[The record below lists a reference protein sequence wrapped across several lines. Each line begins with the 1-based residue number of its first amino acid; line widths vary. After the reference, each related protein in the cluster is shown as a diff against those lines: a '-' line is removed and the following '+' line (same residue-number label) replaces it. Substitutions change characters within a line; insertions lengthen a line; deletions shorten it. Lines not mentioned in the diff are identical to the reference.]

1 MQDDLAKQTSS
12 HWSHSHHA
20 ISLHPS
26 SSLSGEEKHWGCW
39 RGETKPYPKGVFRDA
54 VVVLGMQPHTM
65 QIVRD
70 ILNGSA
76 AVWLPHPP
84 FLSLSPI
91 YPPSF
96 CRKDISLPPL
106 ATPAHTP
113 VLYRRAPKCPAPST
127 RWSVSSGKRNS
138 STRNYITLEFGLSKT
153 WRPEGRGLRVW
164 ETLLGI
170 SRARKRAWPPR
181 STLHPWNTGRPGLFW
196 GAGERG
202 FLTGPFPSG
211 AWGWTM
217 RGLKTGKSR
226 LVRAALAAPGR
237 RAGGSEEEP
246 EKPRPW
252 HTDQAEGAS
261 CQRWTTP
268 AALRRRRAATGLS
281 PKRPRFPSGWPRGGQ
296 ADKLQA
302 KDKQGWPE
310 AGPRAPGP
318 SSEPMSSR
326 SFRTPRPISAQLGG
340 AAFDWVGADPAR
352 GASCQPAASPAPGST
367 ATPYSQSR
375 EAPRWRCRRPKL
387 GLQWG
392 LLLWSRWKI
401 EKRPR

>member
-1 MQDDLAKQTSS
+1 
-12 HWSHSHHA
+12 
-20 ISLHPS
+20 
-26 SSLSGEEKHWGCW
+26 
-39 RGETKPYPKGVFRDA
+39 
-54 VVVLGMQPHTM
+54 M

-153 WRPEGRGLRVW
+153 WRLEGRGLRVW

-170 SRARKRAWPPR
+170 SRARKRACPPR

-202 FLTGPFPSG
+202 LLTGPFPSG
-211 AWGWTM
+211 SWGWTM
-217 RGLKTGKSR
+217 GTEDWEEQASPCCSGRPGGGGLEVLRRTR
-226 LVRAALAAPGR
+226 EATALTHQPGR
-237 RAGGSEEEP
+237 RSEL
-246 EKPRPW
+246 
-252 HTDQAEGAS
+252 
-261 CQRWTTP
+261 P
-268 AALRRRRAATGLS
+268 AL
-281 PKRPRFPSGWPRGGQ
+281 
-296 ADKLQA
+296 D
-302 KDKQGWPE
+302 
-310 AGPRAPGP
+310 
-318 SSEPMSSR
+318 
-326 SFRTPRPISAQLGG
+326 
-340 AAFDWVGADPAR
+340 
-352 GASCQPAASPAPGST
+352 
-367 ATPYSQSR
+367 
-375 EAPRWRCRRPKL
+375 
-387 GLQWG
+387 
-392 LLLWSRWKI
+392 
-401 EKRPR
+401 